1 MIYKSILKFLFLFFF
16 VFTGYSQQPCYIF
29 FDDFED
35 STLQS
40 HWQGHFTGQT
50 SQFYLTNTSAA
61 VGNTSLE
68 SNSGFSTTLDGIYAD
83 FPSSQPTEISFWVK
97 TSNVMSTGQ
106 ALVCIGDSN
115 IAMGASTHIIFVNY
129 FNGGLRVIGDQANS
143 VQYIMPAADTTWYFL
158 EFKNMDWVNQQSDL
172 YIDNQL
178 VAPDFGFRY
187 PMDSVSRVVLS
198 TGYNN
203 NNSTSSWD
211 DIAIIGGFSTW
222 SSNVDTICSGDSY
235 TFPNGSSAS
244 NITQTTTDT
253 SYLQSVS
260 GCDSTVYTSLYV
272 ATTVDSIYADGD
284 TLLALPD
291 YPNIT
296 FSPSYSWFDCNTD
309 SVVSTT
315 NEPVYFPTIG
325 GTYGVVVSNVGCV
338 DTSDCITFSAA
349 STIDP
354 SFSIGFSL
362 YPNPAS
368 SSINIDLGSV
378 YSSVLIE
385 VVDYSGRVI
394 QKEEYTNTGLPKIH
408 LDATPGLYLL
418 KVIADNKQQTFS
430 FIKE

>member
-1 MIYKSILKFLFLFFF
+1 MTSKSTFSFIFFFLFIFI
-16 VFTGYSQQPCYIF
+16 GHSQQPCYIF
-29 FDDFED
+29 YEDFED
-35 STLQS
+35 SILQS
-40 HWQGHFTGQT
+40 HWQGHLTGQT

-68 SNSGFSTTLDGIYAD
+68 SNSGFSTTIDGIYAD

-115 IAMGASTHIIFVNY
+115 IQMGVTTNTIIFVNY
-129 FNGGLRVIGDQANS
+129 YNGGLRVIGDQANS
-143 VQYIMPAADTTWYFL
+143 VQYIMPAADSTWYFL
-158 EFKNMDWVNQQSDL
+158 EFKNMDWVNHQSDL

-178 VAPDFGFRY
+178 VAPDFSFRD
-187 PMDSVSRVVLS
+187 PLDSVSRVVLS

-211 DIAIIGGFSTW
+211 DIAIVGGFPTW

-244 NITQTTTDT
+244 NITQTTVDT
-253 SYLQSVS
+253 SYLQSIS

-284 TLLALPD
+284 TLLALPE
-291 YPNIT
+291 NTT

-315 NEPVYFPTIG
+315 NHPVYFPTIG
-325 GTYGVVVSNVGCV
+325 GSYGVVVSNVGCV
-338 DTSDCITFSAA
+338 DTSNCITFSFAVRMCSMIA
-349 STIDP
+349 LQD
-354 SFSIGFSL
+354 
-362 YPNPAS
+362 AS
-368 SSINIDLGSV
+368 SG
-378 YSSVLIE
+378 
-385 VVDYSGRVI
+385 
-394 QKEEYTNTGLPKIH
+394 Q
-408 LDATPGLYLL
+408 
-418 KVIADNKQQTFS
+418 
-430 FIKE
+430 

>member
-1 MIYKSILKFLFLFFF
+1 MTSKLTFSFIFFFFFLFI
-16 VFTGYSQQPCYIF
+16 GYSQQPCYIF
-29 FDDFED
+29 FDDFEA

-68 SNSGFSTTLDGIYAD
+68 SNSGFSTTIDGIYAD

-97 TSNVMSTGQ
+97 TSNVMSGGQ

-129 FNGGLRVIGDQANS
+129 HNGGLRVIGDQTNS
-143 VQYIMPAADTTWYFL
+143 VEYILPAADTTWYFL

-178 VAPDFGFRY
+178 VAPDFGFRF

-198 TGYNN
+198 TGYNS

-211 DIAIIGGFSTW
+211 DIAIVGGFSSW

-235 TFPNGSSAS
+235 AFPNGSSAS
-244 NITQTTTDT
+244 NITQTTVDT

-260 GCDSTVYTSLYV
+260 GCDSTVYTYLYV

-284 TLLALPD
+284 TLLALPE
-291 YPNIT
+291 NTT

-315 NEPVYFPTIG
+315 NYPVYFPTIG
-325 GTYGVVVSNVGCV
+325 GSYGVVVSNVGCV
-338 DTSDCITFSAA
+338 DTSNCITFSAA
-349 STIDP
+349 STFNGLY
-354 SFSIGFSL
+354 SGEFSL
-362 YPNPAS
+362 YPNPADDFVL
-368 SSINIDLGSV
+368 IDLSNN
-378 YSSVLIE
+378 YSNISLEIF
-385 VVDYSGRVI
+385 DYSGRLVQHENYLNTQFLKVNLEI
-394 QKEEYTNTGLPKIH
+394 NTGL
-408 LDATPGLYLL
+408 YLF
-418 KVIADNKQQTFS
+418 KVTADNNKQYFRV
-430 FIKE
+430 IKK